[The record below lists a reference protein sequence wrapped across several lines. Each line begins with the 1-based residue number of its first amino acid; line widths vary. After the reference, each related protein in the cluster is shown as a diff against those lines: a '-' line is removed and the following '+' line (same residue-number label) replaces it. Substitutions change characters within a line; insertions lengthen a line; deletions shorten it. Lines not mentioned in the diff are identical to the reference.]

1 MAHERKESPFQSQ
14 HHDREVAERLRERYH
29 QIGIPAVKA
38 AASVKVAGAAK
49 KS

>member
-14 HHDREVAERLRERYH
+14 HHDRLVGERLRERYE

-38 AASVKVAGAAK
+38 AAALKAARPSK
-49 KS
+49 KT

>member
-1 MAHERKESPFQSQ
+1 MAHVQKESPYQSQ
-14 HHDREVAERLRERYH
+14 HHDREVAERLRERYN

-38 AASVKVAGAAK
+38 AAGVKSAGTTK